1 MRLPT
6 VTYANDLD
14 FARHMDETDPLRAF
28 REEFLFPN
36 RAGDNVVYLAGNSLG
51 LQPRSATGYVLEE
64 LGEWARLGVE
74 GHFQARHPWLLYHEF
89 LTEMTARLMG
99 ANPSEVI
106 SMNSLTVNLHLMLVS
121 FYKPTKERFKILIES
136 NAFPSD
142 RYAVA
147 SQAQFHGYD
156 PKEAILEL
164 IPREGEMTLRQEDIE
179 TYIEKHGKD
188 IAVVLLGQVNYLT
201 GQAFDL
207 LRLAELSHEHGCIF
221 GANLAHGAGNLR
233 LNLHG
238 EDVDFAVWCGYK
250 YLNAGPGA
258 VAGCFVHDR
267 FEESFDLPR
276 FAGWWGHN
284 KETRFEMGPEFDP
297 LPGAEGWQ
305 VSNPPIF
312 QMAALRASL
321 ELFDKATMH
330 ALRKKSVLLT
340 GYLEFLL
347 KTIPKEAC
355 SVITPSDPDQRGAQ
369 LSLKV
374 PKQPQQFL
382 RQLRDNGVIADF
394 REPDIVRVAPAPLY
408 CSFEDVYKF
417 GQVMTKFAEK

>member
-1 MRLPT
+1 MTTPT

-14 FARHMDETDPLRAF
+14 FAKHMDETDPLRVF
-28 REEFLFPN
+28 RQEFLFPN
-36 RAGDNVVYLAGNSLG
+36 RAGDSIVYLAGNSLG

-89 LTEMTARLMG
+89 LTEMTARLVG

-106 SMNSLTVNLHLMLVS
+106 TMNSLTVNLHLMLVS

-136 NAFPSD
+136 DAFPSD

-147 SQAQFHGYD
+147 SQAKFHGYD

-164 IPREGEMTLRQEDIE
+164 APRQGELTLRQEDIE
-179 TYIEKHGKD
+179 EFIQKHGNE
-188 IAVVLLGQVNYLT
+188 IAVVLIGQVNYLT

-221 GANLAHGAGNLR
+221 GTNLAHGAGNLR

-238 EDVDFAVWCGYK
+238 DDVDFAVWCGYK

-267 FEESFDLPR
+267 YEESFDLSR

-305 VSNPPIF
+305 ISNPPIF

-321 ELFDKATMH
+321 ELFDKATMY

-340 GYLEFLL
+340 GYLDFLL
-347 KTIPKEAC
+347 KPISSDICTI
-355 SVITPSDPDQRGAQ
+355 ITPSDPEQRGAQ

-374 PKQPQQFL
+374 PKQPQQFV
-382 RQLRDNGVIADF
+382 RQLKDHGVICDF
-394 REPDIVRVAPAPLY
+394 REPDIVRVAPAPIY

-417 GQVMTKFAEK
+417 GQVMTKFANK